1 MAGTRRVVAWLKTIS
16 RSTVQFWKGELD
28 VTTLRSV
35 PSWGVSFLLHALLLL
50 DLGLHHSGQARA
62 GAARDVL
69 RELARRYRAR

>member
-35 PSWGVSFLLHALLLL
+35 PSWGVSFLLHALLY
-50 DLGLHHSGQARA
+50 AVA
-62 GAARDVL
+62 GRWRMSTMPAVRTRVP
-69 RELARRYRAR
+69 